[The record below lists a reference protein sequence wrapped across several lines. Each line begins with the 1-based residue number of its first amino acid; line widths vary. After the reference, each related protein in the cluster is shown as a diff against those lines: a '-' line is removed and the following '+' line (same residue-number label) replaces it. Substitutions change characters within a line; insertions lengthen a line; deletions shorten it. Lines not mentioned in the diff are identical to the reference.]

1 MLKFIYAEGDSAQ
14 AERILRDVRAI
25 APVDD
30 MRQPGAAQA
39 RGDIL
44 LLVLSGRTM
53 KDAQATT
60 ALYQALDQFQ
70 HVIPIMIEPV
80 RLPNIISNLVTVDY
94 TAGADLPAL
103 RERIAFLQSPG
114 APRPL
119 RVLTPKTRRSNWTV
133 ASIFIALSGAMFCI
147 GILAIGG
154 GVSRPPEDE
163 YNAVGTAI
171 QGTVD
176 VEIEVALQ
184 DYMLFLPRS
193 TEQAANYE
201 ATLRIVPTRYRPFM
215 AQTATGIAVRTERA
229 LGTPPA
235 TATPSPTPAS

>member
-1 MLKFIYAEGDSAQ
+1 MLKLIYAEGDSAQ
-14 AERILRDVRAI
+14 AERILRDVRAF

-39 RGDIL
+39 RGDLL
-44 LLVLSGRTM
+44 LLVLSSRTM
-53 KDAQATT
+53 KDKLAAEV
-60 ALYQALDQFQ
+60 LYQALDQFQ
-70 HVIPIMIEPV
+70 HVIPILIENM
-80 RLPNIISNLVTVDY
+80 RLPNLVSNLVPVDY
-94 TAGADLPAL
+94 SAGPDVAAL
-103 RERIAFLQSPG
+103 RARIAFLQSAD

-119 RVLTPKTRRSNWTV
+119 RVLTPKTRRSNWAV
-133 ASIFIALSGAMFCI
+133 ASVFIALSGAMFCI

-154 GVSRPPEDE
+154 GVSRPPEAE
-163 YNAVGTAI
+163 YNAVATAI

-176 VEIEVALQ
+176 VEIEIALQ

-193 TEQAANYE
+193 TEQAASYE

-215 AQTATGIAVRTERA
+215 AQTATGVAVRTERA

-235 TATPSPTPAS
+235 TATPSATPAS